1 MTLGEKIIAIRK
13 AHNLNQ
19 QQFADKFHVTR
30 QTVSNWE
37 NNRNYPDMSSLKMI
51 SDEYGISFDELLK
64 EDTAYIKKVD
74 DAKKKMSAFKR
85 AFIITLAVLISVTA
99 GFFLMLHYASQ
110 PTPDGKRINSDAS
123 VRMLVNL
130 PDSAPARAITFTSN
144 TPKND
149 KEFKDLV
156 EKYESAS
163 KGRVEGDIPC
173 IILNDKPKITFY
185 FQNLDYRNI
194 SPKKILSVRA
204 DSKNVLSDHPSTKTS
219 ALKYNFKN
227 GEIIIDPAQIKYDRD
242 EGTGEIWYD
251 VSFVIRYRYNGSDYT
266 SVTTL
271 TVMNNL
277 TVMNSNE

>member
-64 EDTAYIKKVD
+64 EDTAYIKNVD
-74 DAKKKMSAFKR
+74 ETKKKMSAFKR
-85 AFIITLAVLISVTA
+85 AFTITIAVLISVTA
-99 GFFLMLHYASQ
+99 GFFLLLHYASQ

-130 PDSAPARAITFTSN
+130 PDSAPSRAITFTADI
-144 TPKND
+144 PKNE
-149 KEFKDLV
+149 KKFKDLV
-156 EKYESAS
+156 EKYEEAS

-173 IILNDKPKITFY
+173 VILKNRPKITFY
-185 FQNLDYRNI
+185 FQDLDYKNI
-194 SPKKILSVRA
+194 SPEKILSVRA
-204 DSKNVLSDHPSTKTS
+204 DAKNVLSDHPSTKTS
-219 ALKYNFKN
+219 SLEYDFKN
-227 GEIIIDPAQIKYDRD
+227 REIRIDPAQIEYDRD
-242 EGTGEIWYD
+242 EDTGEIWYD
-251 VSFVIRYRYNGSDYT
+251 VSFVIQYRYNGSDYT

-271 TVMNNL
+271 TVMNK
-277 TVMNSNE
+277 